1 MFSSPVLSVCNDD
14 VNLATQ
20 NQADY
25 RLSVDSLGEMKSGD
39 QLSLPPT
46 KVRWFY
52 KDGTSKKWIPFCG
65 YDSINIEI
73 HYLRSIT
80 LKSAAYSDRKSRT
93 SSQQS
98 KPLLVREGLYE
109 VNILLRQCFPV
120 YWEAPA
126 GSTEILRGTW
136 FKDPGGPQC
145 VPIDDESIAEQL
157 EMTHISLMRRL
168 AVSDAPASG
177 NNLPEVE
184 SDADG
189 DAEVAS
195 RHTSIFSAQPKSP
208 PVHTL
213 KFADC
218 HVDWLSLDE
227 VYLYAETASFYI
239 RQKLGMQKVG
249 TRLGRGY
256 YEEADLSA
264 VPPVFSHLCFVVHG
278 MGQKYLK
285 GSIITACDGIRETAR
300 KLIDSYFPDISAS
313 EHRVEFLPVEWRN
326 SLRLDGDVVDSITLG
341 NLARLRTF
349 LNCTFMDIM
358 YYTSP
363 LYRYEIN
370 QSLLVELNRLYCL
383 FCERHP
389 YFEANGGKVSILA
402 HSLGSVISY
411 DLITGWIEPVPQHLQ
426 PSLHVDKQ
434 TDVHTGRLPPGP
446 AIDQSPACTVKLSQ
460 SDSSLLECLSNQPMN
475 CCRISELLI
484 AVDGDLQSNGTDNSL
499 SESSVL
505 LAKLEAAKECEM
517 PRDAVGASAAQ
528 RRLSQIADRPP
539 FAGFRLSNDAKSLLV
554 VKCLVSPEPPLP
566 PFQTR
571 SSSLNSI
578 SINVTTVVERSQN
591 LANHKAALAIP
602 CFSILQLQN
611 LFCMGSP
618 LAVYLTLRGI
628 RPGQTGCPDAV
639 MPRSKCPHI
648 YNVFHPA
655 DPVAYRLEPLLMKR
669 YSTIPPVEIY
679 RCTDPSKVPY
689 DLVHANSTSN
699 QQLISQHSLPAGIS
713 YIDEAL
719 HNGSLTNDI
728 SSSSMESLTYI
739 GTFMLGFF
747 KSSTEAEPAASPP
760 PPVSPKRQKSSSPTS
775 PTPTDPEASSCLEA
789 EEEQV
794 TFELPASSHPSEDD
808 VSTRANSTS
817 PPPTELD
824 SPVPLHY
831 RMDYQLKESRY
842 ENAYLSALTVHTGYW
857 SNADLVMFVLMQL
870 FPESTPVDCPMPTL

>member
-434 TDVHTGRLPPGP
+434 TDVHT
-446 AIDQSPACTVKLSQ
+446 
-460 SDSSLLECLSNQPMN
+460 
-475 CCRISELLI
+475 
-484 AVDGDLQSNGTDNSL
+484 VDGDLQSNGTDNSL

-505 LAKLEAAKECEM
+505 LAKLEAAKE
-517 PRDAVGASAAQ
+517 
-528 RRLSQIADRPP
+528 
-539 FAGFRLSNDAKSLLV
+539 V
-554 VKCLVSPEPPLP
+554 VKCLETQLERQQLNEGSRRSPTDPH
-566 PFQTR
+566 
-571 SSSLNSI
+571 SLVFAS
-578 SINVTTVVERSQN
+578 R
-591 LANHKAALAIP
+591 
-602 CFSILQLQN
+602 LQN

-739 GTFMLGFF
+739 GSRFSRRLPLSSFMLGFF